1 MVEAPMQTLLTEL
14 KRRNIFR
21 AAATYAVSAWVLA
34 QAAGLFLP
42 AFDAADWVLRAVFVV
57 LALGFPVTIAAA
69 WLYEITPRGLRRTDT
84 TARREGSGTGPRAV
98 DSVIIIALVIAVVL
112 VGIGR
117 DGWLIG
123 LQLITSED
131 VKTLLD
137 AGAEE
142 QKVVVVP
149 FVSVNSDPDSQLIAE
164 GLTVALADRLQ
175 SAHGLSVIGLAAN
188 PEAQRREGMADV
200 AGLLGAGRMIEG
212 SLRRNGDSLIITAQ
226 LMRTAGH
233 ETLAT
238 YSEEVPPA
246 GFERA
251 LDRIARKLASAA
263 GARAPDAAAI
273 EFATAEFTDW
283 LRILGA
289 LQRGGA
295 EDLRLARE
303 LARGLSDAEPRSGHA
318 QAAQGIALLRL
329 AEIESV
335 DFDESAR
342 NSLASL
348 DRAMSLAPESRRV
361 LRWRASARSRVV
373 RWRGRD
379 VDFRAIL
386 DELDHALELFPGDPV
401 LLGLRTR
408 HCALFGNFDCA
419 ISTGRRALEVNPFD
433 YELHLVVVDA
443 LVATGRNKDAV
454 KIGAQLRRQGAPAD
468 FVADLDARVAQARG
482 EWAVALQEL
491 ERIERPDR
499 QVRLSRLKLVAS
511 LGRISEAQSLLAGD
525 AASNHVGLSGVWAAT
540 LAGDFEAA
548 YRQAAQTLRADAP
561 EAALQLGQ
569 LAAQAGAFDDAVSAF
584 DRHFTDWLKDS
595 GPLLGPAAWTYAPWY
610 ALALA
615 QTGRGQEAG
624 RLLDRHLAGVLVVES
639 TLEAAR
645 RNLYLAANHAV
656 AGRSVEAAARLEQ
669 AGRSGLATTF
679 GVLGGLHSLADCR
692 ILGEPARAPGMA
704 LVFEG
709 AGVPGVGSE

>member
-1 MVEAPMQTLLTEL
+1 
-14 KRRNIFR
+14 
-21 AAATYAVSAWVLA
+21 
-34 QAAGLFLP
+34 
-42 AFDAADWVLRAVFVV
+42 
-57 LALGFPVTIAAA
+57 
-69 WLYEITPRGLRRTDT
+69 
-84 TARREGSGTGPRAV
+84 V
-98 DSVIIIALVIAVVL
+98 DSVIIIALVFAVVL

-142 QKVVVVP
+142 QKVLVVP

-164 GLTVALADRLQ
+164 GLTVELADRLQ
-175 SAHGLSVIGLAAN
+175 STRGLSVIGLAAN
-188 PEAQRREGMADV
+188 PEAERHRERMADV
-200 AGLLGAGRMIEG
+200 AGSLGADRMIEG

-251 LDRIARKLASAA
+251 LDRIARNLAAAA
-263 GARAPDAAAI
+263 GTRAPNAAAI
-273 EFATAEFTDW
+273 EFATTEFTDW

-295 EDLRLARE
+295 EDLRMGRE
-303 LARGLSDAEPRSGHA
+303 LARRLSDAEPRSGHA

-329 AEIESV
+329 AEIDSV

-361 LRWRASARSRVV
+361 LRWRAWVRTLVV

-379 VDFRAIL
+379 VDFRGIL

-408 HCALFGNFDCA
+408 HCALFGNYDCA
-419 ISTGRRALEVNPFD
+419 ISTGRRALEANPFD
-433 YELHLVVVDA
+433 HELHRVVVDA
-443 LVATGRNKDAV
+443 LVATGRNQDAV
-454 KIGAQLRRQGAPAD
+454 KIGAQLRQQGAPAE
-468 FVADLDARVAQARG
+468 FVAELDARVALARG
-482 EWAVALQEL
+482 ESSAALQEFKK
-491 ERIERPDR
+491 IERPDS
-499 QVRLSRLKLVAS
+499 QVRVSRLKLLAS
-511 LGRISEAQSLLAGD
+511 LGRIGEAQSLLAGEAGSD
-525 AASNHVGLSGVWAAT
+525 RANLAGVWVAT
-540 LAGDFEAA
+540 LDGDFESA
-548 YRQAAQTLRADAP
+548 YRKASQALRVDAP
-561 EAALQLGQ
+561 GDALQLGQ
-569 LAAQAGAFDDAVSAF
+569 LAAQAGVFDDAVSAF
-584 DRHFTDWLKDS
+584 DRHFSDWLKDS

-615 QTGRGQEAG
+615 ETGRGQEAG

-639 TLEAAR
+639 TLEATR

-656 AGRSVEAAARLEQ
+656 AGRSADAAARLER
-669 AGRSGLATTF
+669 AGRGGLATTF
-679 GVLGGLHSLADCR
+679 GALGGLHSLADCR

-704 LVFEG
+704 LVFE
-709 AGVPGVGSE
+709 